1 MAPFNFRTPFSYQ
14 SHSFRTPIFVPPKI
28 ILKDQGTETV
38 SDLVA
43 WIPIGTRLWYSREC
57 MNTSVARPGIRASSD
72 LLQFSHTIL
81 TPFA

>member
-14 SHSFRTPIFVPPKI
+14 SHSFRTQIFVPPKI

-38 SDLVA
+38 SDLAA

-57 MNTSVARPGIRASSD
+57 MNTSVALPGIRASLY
-72 LLQFSHTIL
+72 LLKFSHTIL